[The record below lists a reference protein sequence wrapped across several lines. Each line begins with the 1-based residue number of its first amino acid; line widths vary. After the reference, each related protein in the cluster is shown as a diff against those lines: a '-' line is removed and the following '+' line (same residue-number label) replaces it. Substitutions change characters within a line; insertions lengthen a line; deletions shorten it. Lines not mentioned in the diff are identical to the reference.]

1 MTMAKQNGALPADLA
16 KAKDRFDIWRQDR
29 KLGTRIP
36 QRLWTLAAKLAQRH
50 GVCRTASV
58 LGLDYYS
65 LKERVQTKT
74 PASPPANEFVE
85 VSAAAIEPPSQCLI
99 DLEDADGAKMTVR
112 LSGAGT
118 PDLVTLVRSFRK
130 GE

>member
-1 MTMAKQNGALPADLA
+1 MAKQNGALPADLA
-16 KAKDRFDIWRQDR
+16 KAKDRFDLWRQNR

-36 QRLWTLAAKLAQRH
+36 RRLWTLAAKLAQRH

-65 LKERVQTKT
+65 LKKRVQTKVL
-74 PASPPANEFVE
+74 ASPPNEFVE

-99 DLEDADGAKMTVR
+99 ELEEADGAKMTVR

-118 PDLVTLVRSFRK
+118 PDLVALMHSFRK